1 MRGQAR
7 RGCCLAIVAA
17 LASSGS
23 AFQSADLFDE
33 IYARGRPLE
42 ASIKTLTGRFIE
54 ESTSALLSKPVV
66 ARGTMAVI
74 RPSQIAL
81 HYQDPERRTVLIDA
95 TTLRV
100 IWPSRSLDQQ
110 MPIGATQKR
119 IQRYFVD
126 QSPKQLRSQF
136 AIVATEASDRKGA
149 WLVTMVPKRQQIREG
164 LSKLE
169 LWIEQ
174 DTVMLSALRMTFAN
188 GDTKRMQFDEVRL
201 NPAIDAALFKPNGS
215 LD

>member
-1 MRGQAR
+1 MLTVRCAA
-7 RGCCLAIVAA
+7 CFAIHVA
-17 LASSGS
+17 LAFSSS
-23 AFQSADLFDE
+23 ASHSADLFDK

-42 ASIKTLTGRFIE
+42 ASIKTLTARFVE
-54 ESTSALLSKPVV
+54 ESTSALLAKPLV
-66 ARGTMAVI
+66 ARGTLAVV

-81 HYQDPERRTVLIDA
+81 HYQEPELRTVLIDA

-110 MPIGATQKR
+110 LPIGATQKR

-126 QSPKQLRSQF
+126 QSPAQLRSQF
-136 AIVATEASDRKGA
+136 DIAASDANDLKGA
-149 WLVTMVPKRQQIREG
+149 WLVTMVPKRKQIREG

-169 LWIEQ
+169 LWIER
-174 DTVMLSALRMTFAN
+174 DTVMLSALRITFAN

-201 NPAIDAALFKPNGS
+201 NPTIDPALFKPS
-215 LD
+215 ARPD